1 LTAPHHRRQLSRMK
15 VHLTGGTG
23 FIGSYVACELAAAGH
38 DVVVLARNPDKVP
51 ALATVPGIRIV
62 RAPMED
68 LDALRAAIV
77 EPEAVVHVALC
88 WGDTG
93 PTMIENETLAS
104 VRLIELA
111 LERGAQRFLYT
122 SSTAAAGYE
131 LPLIDEDQRRRPTDF
146 YGATKGAV
154 ELFLRAY
161 AKKVPGRHLTVIRPG
176 YTFGDPVVAGGSSE
190 TDGRFRAICGNA
202 RAGREIRVTRHDGTQ
217 FIWAGDLAKL
227 YRAVVESELNDEI
240 FYGLGR
246 TFISWEQI
254 ARWAIEGAASSS
266 ELLVEDK
273 GWSPDP
279 VLFSVEKMKQHFD
292 LSFDATEHV
301 KRHIT
306 TLLAAPA
313 A

>member
-1 LTAPHHRRQLSRMK
+1 MK

-38 DVVVLARNPDKVP
+38 DVVVLARNPGKVP
-51 ALATVPGIRIV
+51 ALADVPKIRIV
-62 RAPMED
+62 HAPVED
-68 LDALRAAIV
+68 LDALRRELG
-77 EPEAVVHVALC
+77 EPEAVVHVALR

-161 AKKVPGRHLTVIRPG
+161 GRKYPGRMLSVIRPG
-176 YTFGDPVVAGGSSE
+176 YTFGDPVVPGGSME
-190 TDGRFRAICGNA
+190 NDARFRDICAGA
-202 RAGREIRVTRHDGTQ
+202 RAGRPIRVTRYDGTQ
-217 FIWAGDLAKL
+217 FISAADLAKL
-227 YRAVVESELNDEI
+227 FRAVLESELRDEI
-240 FYGLGR
+240 FFGLGR

-254 ARWAIEGAASSS
+254 ARWAVEFSGSAS
-266 ELLVEDK
+266 EIVVEDK

-279 VLFSVEKMKQHFD
+279 VLFSVDKMKRHFG
-292 LSFDATEHV
+292 LEFDATEQVKAHV
-301 KRHIT
+301 R
-306 TLLAAPA
+306 TLLAMR
-313 A
+313 